1 MNKKIFTK
9 IVWSFFKYIDVYFI
23 IVLNNQTNKCALLMQ
38 EKLMVL
44 LLTK

>member
-1 MNKKIFTK
+1 
-9 IVWSFFKYIDVYFI
+9 VYFV

-44 LLTK
+44 LLTIWSCA